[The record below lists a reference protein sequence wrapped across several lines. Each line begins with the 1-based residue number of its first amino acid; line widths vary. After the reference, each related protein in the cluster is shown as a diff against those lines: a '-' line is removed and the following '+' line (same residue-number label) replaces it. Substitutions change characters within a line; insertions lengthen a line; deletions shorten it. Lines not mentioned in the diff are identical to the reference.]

1 MLSKFVVL
9 LCLLVL
15 GLPQTTFA
23 AVPVKPGDDAET
35 IKRINTYNSEKTD
48 QAKEIFR
55 NRVLG
60 TRDDSKDQD
69 NVTPKPTRSLLKN
82 VKQERTE
89 EKQVLRGQE
98 GASRVTTRDKKQED
112 RCEHIEAKI
121 NNRINRYE
129 DSIDKHT
136 ARFNAIQ
143 QKLVSMISVLEE
155 EGCDVSQLS
164 SLVVDLETKITELGA
179 LYRTFISE
187 LQGSRSLVCGERPS
201 EFTTMVNS
209 SNTKLSALRRHVND
223 TSKFIKDEVK
233 PAFRASAA
241 SCLSGDTKE

>member
-1 MLSKFVVL
+1 MVSKFLVL

-15 GLPQTTFA
+15 GLPQATFA

-35 IKRINTYNSEKTD
+35 IERINTYNSEKTD

-60 TRDDSKDQD
+60 TRDDSKDHEND
-69 NVTPKPTRSLLKN
+69 TPKSTRSAPKK
-82 VKQERTE
+82 VKQEHNK
-89 EKQVLRGQE
+89 EKQELRVQKRE
-98 GASRVTTRDKKQED
+98 SQAADRKEKQGD

-136 ARFNAIQ
+136 ARFNATQ
-143 QKLVSMISVLEE
+143 QKLLSMISVLEE
-155 EGCDVSQLS
+155 ENCDVSQLS
-164 SLVVDLETKITELGA
+164 SLVADLETKIAELSA

-209 SNTKLSALRRHVND
+209 SNIKLTALRRHAND
-223 TSKFIKDEVK
+223 MSKFIKDEIK

-241 SCLSGDTKE
+241 YCLTGDTKE